1 MAYADSQLRGWYYN
15 CFLFWY
21 QLHVVVVVVVV
32 GQNTNFSFPEF
43 PADAFTSGTLTSV
56 NEVIVKD
63 GALSFS
69 PSAVANDSLT
79 AARALYSRQVEF
91 RDSSSSSSDGA
102 GADAVVVASFS
113 TNFTFI
119 IETKARY
126 SNPVCHGADGLV
138 FVIVPDDK
146 LVGDSGGHLGVLYS
160 GHNNE
165 SSSHVFAVEID
176 TYRNYQYGD
185 PSDCHVGVDVN
196 CLNSTQLV
204 DLKLQ
209 ADPSSSSSSSSRE
222 SCILKSNTSITVSI
236 DYDSQLKRVQVSLKG
251 GPGRAPDEEFAN
263 MTVQELD
270 LSSVFKDRMYVGF
283 SAATGQFGCVE
294 SHTVTSWN
302 FSSTGLPASAAAAG
316 SKLAAH
322 IFNKAPE
329 VPIFTFAVVAGLG
342 LLLVT
347 FLFVFDNLRRRKN
360 NGFGAD
366 SVQYDQLLD
375 GQPRRFTF
383 KELNIATKGFNP
395 SELLGQG
402 GFGSVYR
409 GKLQSS
415 DSSSSS
421 PITWVA
427 VKQLAQGSHQG
438 QREFLAE
445 LTTISKIRHKNLV
458 QLQGWC
464 HERGQ
469 LLLVYDYMSNGSL
482 DRLLDSGCSSSSS
495 SSTTR
500 SSDPHEQQLQVL
512 SWDRRFHIVTGIV
525 AALSYLHNEWQQCV
539 LHRDVKP
546 SNVMLDENFNAHLG
560 DFGLARL
567 IDHNKMA
574 WTTMVAG
581 TIGYMSPEFVHRGR
595 ATKQSDVYS
604 FGALALEVACGRR
617 PVDSSLAETEV
628 VLLDCL
634 WRAHE
639 RGELLCMMDPK
650 LDGEFDV
657 AQATCLLHVG
667 LLCCHPDPDAR
678 PSMVLARQILSGDQ
692 PSPPLP
698 AKRPHMIFDTMIQAS
713 EFTPLLSGSSSQT
726 LNPKP

>member
-1 MAYADSQLRGWYYN
+1 
-15 CFLFWY
+15 
-21 QLHVVVVVVVV
+21 
-32 GQNTNFSFPEF
+32 
-43 PADAFTSGTLTSV
+43 
-56 NEVIVKD
+56 
-63 GALSFS
+63 
-69 PSAVANDSLT
+69 
-79 AARALYSRQVEF
+79 
-91 RDSSSSSSDGA
+91 
-102 GADAVVVASFS
+102 
-113 TNFTFI
+113 
-119 IETKARY
+119 
-126 SNPVCHGADGLV
+126 
-138 FVIVPDDK
+138 
-146 LVGDSGGHLGVLYS
+146 
-160 GHNNE
+160 
-165 SSSHVFAVEID
+165 
-176 TYRNYQYGD
+176 
-185 PSDCHVGVDVN
+185 
-196 CLNSTQLV
+196 
-204 DLKLQ
+204 
-209 ADPSSSSSSSSRE
+209 
-222 SCILKSNTSITVSI
+222 
-236 DYDSQLKRVQVSLKG
+236 
-251 GPGRAPDEEFAN
+251 
-263 MTVQELD
+263 
-270 LSSVFKDRMYVGF
+270 MYVGF

-302 FSSTGLPASAAAAG
+302 FSSTGLPASAAAD
-316 SKLAAH
+316 SKLAAP
-322 IFNKAPE
+322 IFNNTPE
-329 VPIFTFAVVAGLG
+329 VRIFTFAVVAGLG

-360 NGFGAD
+360 NKFGAD